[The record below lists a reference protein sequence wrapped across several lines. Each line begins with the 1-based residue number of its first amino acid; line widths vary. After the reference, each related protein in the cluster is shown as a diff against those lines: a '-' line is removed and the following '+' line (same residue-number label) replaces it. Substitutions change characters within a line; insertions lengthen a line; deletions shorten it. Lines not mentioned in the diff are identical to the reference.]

1 MTCVTNSS
9 RPRHTT
15 IAKEDKMLELRQ
27 REESVNQ
34 AQEVIRAD
42 DSYVTLGADD
52 TDVTQ
57 TVDDVYEEIY
67 VSKLWRNVD
76 ESKVCTCSMSINL
89 DIEYCTD

>member
-1 MTCVTNSS
+1 
-9 RPRHTT
+9 
-15 IAKEDKMLELRQ
+15 MLELRQ

-34 AQEVIRAD
+34 AQEVIR
-42 DSYVTLGADD
+42 ADD

-89 DIEYCTD
+89 DIEYCTDDIRFFFNACHKICKNV

>member
-1 MTCVTNSS
+1 
-9 RPRHTT
+9 
-15 IAKEDKMLELRQ
+15 MLELRQ

-34 AQEVIRAD
+34 AQEVIRTD

-76 ESKVCTCSMSINL
+76 ESKVCTCSMSNQS
-89 DIEYCTD
+89 

>member
-1 MTCVTNSS
+1 
-9 RPRHTT
+9 
-15 IAKEDKMLELRQ
+15 MLELRQ

-34 AQEVIRAD
+34 EQEVIRAD

-76 ESKVCTCSMSINL
+76 ESKVCPCSMSINL
-89 DIEYCTD
+89 DIEYCTDDIRFFFNACQKICKNV

>member
-1 MTCVTNSS
+1 
-9 RPRHTT
+9 
-15 IAKEDKMLELRQ
+15 MLELRQ

-76 ESKVCTCSMSINL
+76 ESKVCTCSVSINL
-89 DIEYCTD
+89 DIFINACHKICKNV

>member
-1 MTCVTNSS
+1 
-9 RPRHTT
+9 
-15 IAKEDKMLELRQ
+15 MLELRQ

-42 DSYVTLGADD
+42 DSY
-52 TDVTQ
+52 VTQ

>member
-1 MTCVTNSS
+1 
-9 RPRHTT
+9 
-15 IAKEDKMLELRQ
+15 MLELRQ

-76 ESKVCTCSMSINL
+76 ESKVCNALCQSILINL
-89 DIEYCTD
+89 